1 VPTTN
6 PAEARLRSTILRLA
20 AGSSV
25 DSISVAELCR
35 VAEVTRET
43 FYQYA
48 RNPAALLASILD
60 EELETF
66 AALSPALTE
75 HVEGGARTVMDRPTV
90 ELLEHVRR
98 NEAIYLAAR
107 KPRLNAALRDV
118 LIRRVEHLLRE
129 YADRYPQVLPV
140 VDGRP
145 VSSDEVDML
154 VAFAASGVVGSIES
168 AIGTG
173 ILADVERAAS
183 LVFTTSAP
191 WWLGRSRSHE
201 GLNPQ
206 P

>member
-1 VPTTN
+1 
-6 PAEARLRSTILRLA
+6 
-20 AGSSV
+20 
-25 DSISVAELCR
+25 
-35 VAEVTRET
+35 
-43 FYQYA
+43 
-48 RNPAALLASILD
+48 
-60 EELETF
+60 
-66 AALSPALTE
+66 
-75 HVEGGARTVMDRPTV
+75 MDRPTV
-90 ELLEHVRR
+90 ELLEHVHR

-107 KPRLNAALRDV
+107 KPRLNAELRDV

-168 AIGTG
+168 AVGTG

-206 P
+206 PRAHI